1 MSVPITKLICSALM
15 AVVGLIVVKNI
26 SGSKEKL
33 LSIKSI
39 ALMICLIIVPAF
51 MYTTEYTYLYTIIIY
66 LITIVT
72 YKYVLDI
79 SFSKAVIACGIVF
92 LSLFALDLIA
102 SITLAFFLSIDQAR
116 NTWYINII
124 TNIIFSI
131 TLILIYNR
139 DKIKNKLIVFIEKL
153 SNKRQIN
160 LIIFLLL
167 AVIAMSTLLYLLG
180 NNYELNAVFTTN
192 FLIFLIFFLLVII
205 LVGEKNSYV
214 KLSDDYENLFN
225 YVKIFED
232 WIEDEQLIRHE
243 YKNQLAVLR
252 CLTKEKKVKNKIDEI
267 ISDTINIDNHM
278 INQLKNL
285 PSGGLKGLLY
295 YKIAVARNNGINI
308 EVDVSQDASPVLNAL
323 GKDELKTISKL
334 IGIYCDNAIEA
345 AKETKKK
352 IVLIEIYEINDVANI
367 VISNTCKENKV
378 LVNRYDK
385 GVSTKGKGRGN
396 GLYFAKKMLTKNTWI
411 EESQEI
417 IDGYYIETLKITKKR
432 KSK

>member
-192 FLIFLIFFLLVII
+192 FLILLIFFLLVII

-214 KLSDDYENLFN
+214 KL
-225 YVKIFED
+225 
-232 WIEDEQLIRHE
+232 
-243 YKNQLAVLR
+243 
-252 CLTKEKKVKNKIDEI
+252 
-267 ISDTINIDNHM
+267 
-278 INQLKNL
+278 
-285 PSGGLKGLLY
+285 
-295 YKIAVARNNGINI
+295 
-308 EVDVSQDASPVLNAL
+308 
-323 GKDELKTISKL
+323 
-334 IGIYCDNAIEA
+334 
-345 AKETKKK
+345 
-352 IVLIEIYEINDVANI
+352 
-367 VISNTCKENKV
+367 
-378 LVNRYDK
+378 
-385 GVSTKGKGRGN
+385 
-396 GLYFAKKMLTKNTWI
+396 
-411 EESQEI
+411 
-417 IDGYYIETLKITKKR
+417 
-432 KSK
+432 

>member
-1 MSVPITKLICSALM
+1 MSVPITKFICSALM

-139 DKIKNKLIVFIEKL
+139 DKIKNKLIVFIEKF